1 MAPLCTRVEAGCR
14 CQGAHTRGAGPAR
27 SSPAA
32 EQEEGG
38 RRPEAW
44 SWGCARPPS
53 GSPAP
58 THPAPATHLTLLSA
72 RVKRPLPVEGDAC
85 NRKKPSQLSA
95 GSASERSRASVT
107 RKGAEALGRPLR
119 GAPTGWRDHPSARQ
133 AHVRLAPGTTG
144 DPLALVFSPLEQS
157 ARGGGE
163 GTHWEGTE
171 PALTRPSGGLLQ
183 RPGPQARPDGGSD
196 P

>member
-1 MAPLCTRVEAGCR
+1 MQQEEAESAESRLGLRAERGVCHQKGR
-14 CQGAHTRGAGPAR
+14 RGAGRATAR
-27 SSPAA
+27 
-32 EQEEGG
+32 
-38 RRPEAW
+38 
-44 SWGCARPPS
+44 
-53 GSPAP
+53 
-58 THPAPATHLTLLSA
+58 
-72 RVKRPLPVEGDAC
+72 
-85 NRKKPSQLSA
+85 
-95 GSASERSRASVT
+95 
-107 RKGAEALGRPLR
+107 
-119 GAPTGWRDHPSARQ
+119 APTGWRDHPSARQ